1 MTQNSGDEPGKSREE
16 IEEWLVER
24 IMEVTHKELDDID
37 VSVQLI
43 NYGVNSID
51 AATLSGDL
59 EEWLGRE
66 LPASI
71 IYQFPTIEALSAHL
85 SGENDDE

>member
-1 MTQNSGDEPGKSREE
+1 MTQNSGDEPSKSREE

-24 IMEVTHKELDDID
+24 VMEVTHKELDDID

-51 AATLSGDL
+51 AAILSGDL

-66 LPASI
+66 LPVSI

-85 SGENDDE
+85 SGESDDE

>member
-1 MTQNSGDEPGKSREE
+1 MTQNSGDEPSKSREE

-24 IMEVTHKELDDID
+24 IMEMTHKELDDID

-51 AATLSGDL
+51 AAILSGDL

>member
-1 MTQNSGDEPGKSREE
+1 MTQNSDDEPSKSREE

-24 IMEVTHKELDDID
+24 VMEVTHKELDDID
-37 VSVQLI
+37 VSVQFI

-66 LPASI
+66 LPVSI

>member
-1 MTQNSGDEPGKSREE
+1 MTQNSGDEPSKSREE

-24 IMEVTHKELDDID
+24 VMEVTHKELDDID

-51 AATLSGDL
+51 AAILSGDL

>member
-1 MTQNSGDEPGKSREE
+1 MTQNSGDEPSKSREE

-24 IMEVTHKELDDID
+24 VMEVTLKELDDID

-43 NYGVNSID
+43 NYGINSID
-51 AATLSGDL
+51 AAILSGDL

>member
-1 MTQNSGDEPGKSREE
+1 MTQNSGDEPSKSREE

-24 IMEVTHKELDDID
+24 IMEVTHIELDEID

-51 AATLSGDL
+51 AATLSGNL

>member
-1 MTQNSGDEPGKSREE
+1 MTQNSGDEPCKSQEE

-24 IMEVTHKELDDID
+24 IMEMTHKELNDID
-37 VSVQLI
+37 VSVQFI

-51 AATLSGDL
+51 AATLSGNL